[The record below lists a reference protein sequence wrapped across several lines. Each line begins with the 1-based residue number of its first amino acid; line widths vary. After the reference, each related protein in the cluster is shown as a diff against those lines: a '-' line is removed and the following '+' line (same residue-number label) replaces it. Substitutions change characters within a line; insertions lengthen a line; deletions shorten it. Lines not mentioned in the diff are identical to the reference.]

1 MIAPVRVLRSMGE
14 FAPGAE
20 RVPIGILVTIVAVG
34 GLAQGLVM
42 GMHDGR
48 VLQALYSGIKV
59 PLLLMATTA
68 VCLPS
73 LYVLHLC
80 LGVHED
86 FVASCRATFVVQA
99 VAAIFLAACTPLIAL
114 TYVSSDNYPLATT
127 ANGIVYLGAA
137 LTAHRVLATHYRP
150 LIARARQHRTVLA
163 CWLVLYVLVAIQLA
177 WTMRPFIGWP
187 AVEPTLFRSE
197 AWGNAYVHVID
208 TLRKLFRS

>member
-1 MIAPVRVLRSMGE
+1 MIAPVRVLHSTGE

-20 RVPIGILVTIVAVG
+20 RVPIGMLLAIVAIG
-34 GLAQGLVM
+34 GLTQGLVM

-48 VLQALYSGIKV
+48 ALQALYSGIKV
-59 PLLLMATTA
+59 PLLLLATTA

-80 LGVHED
+80 LGVHDD
-86 FVASCRATFVVQA
+86 FVAACRATLVVQA
-99 VAAIFLAACTPLIAL
+99 VAAIFLAACAPLIAV
-114 TYVSSDNYPLATT
+114 TYASSDSYPLATT
-127 ANGIVYLGAA
+127 ANGIVYFGAA

-150 LIARARQHRTVLA
+150 LIARARPHRVVLA

-187 AVEPTLFRSE
+187 AVEPSLFRAE

-208 TLRKLFRS
+208 ALRKLFRT